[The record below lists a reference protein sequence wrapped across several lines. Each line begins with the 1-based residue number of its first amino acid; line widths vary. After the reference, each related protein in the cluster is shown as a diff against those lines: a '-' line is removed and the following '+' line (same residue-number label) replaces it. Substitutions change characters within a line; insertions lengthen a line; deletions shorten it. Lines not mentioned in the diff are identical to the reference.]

1 MPPIFS
7 IFVTALVE
15 NLLAL
20 TVNFLVSS
28 PLPNTL
34 TPLSCFLIIF
44 LSFNT
49 SGVTTSPS
57 LKNLSKS
64 LKLIIANLVSNCL
77 LLKPLIGILLYNG
90 EDV

>member
-34 TPLSCFLIIF
+34 TPSSSFLIRPT
-44 LSFNT
+44 SFNKAI
-49 SGVTTSPS
+49 STTVPS
-57 LKNLSKS
+57 SNLFKS
-64 LKLIIANLVSNCL
+64 DTLTV
-77 LLKPLIGILLYNG
+77 LYTVLNS
-90 EDV
+90 